1 MQTKK
6 GYNVVFKGDFVYI
19 PLIVKG
25 VKFLLKLCKKDR
37 LNELLGFNV
46 IENEAYFI
54 LTASLI
60 MRAYDIASQLTSEYI
75 EQPGKLKQHLNKMRK
90 KEGESQ
96 VYWDYVNFWIERIE
110 NNGTK

>member
-19 PLIVKG
+19 PLVVKG
-25 VKFLLKLCKKDR
+25 VKFLLKLCKKER

-54 LTASLI
+54 LTVSLI
-60 MRAYDIASQLTSEYI
+60 ARAHNTASQLSAEHK

-96 VYWDYVNFWIERIE
+96 VYWDYVNFWIERM
-110 NNGTK
+110 